1 MTHRIQNP
9 SASIVIPLEYELAQ
23 KSTGGLRFDYTI
35 VQDLYHLLIGK
46 SKYHDFSSTVFV
58 ESVHTALAATGSWS
72 YKFDPHAIVAKQI
85 AYDVTVKEF
94 VLHCIRSGWVQSH
107 TIEEDI
113 LKINEA
119 FAAGGLPQTGSR
131 QRIESPEGDF
141 VPTFGKSKEKAEAS
155 DGADVLS
162 GMLGTEDQ
170 IDDIR
175 LHSSKIRKALGQVA
189 DIALVLRDKLAY
201 NKGKNKDTNE
211 RTDFAQQRSNR
222 SLQEAKFLARIEY
235 VYDTNTR
242 LARLVAN
249 QSQVLVPQK
258 KARRKFARFL
268 LLDCSSSMQGS
279 RDKSA
284 AAVLLDSIQSV
295 VQHGDTLHLA
305 MFGNDFFYKGEVTK
319 DNAQD
324 IMLHVCN
331 THNYFQGTSYGQVVC
346 TAWDIL
352 QSDPDLHRSE
362 IVLLSDGE
370 IRNFQQ
376 LPADAT
382 CKVHFVDLSGDW
394 QVQRDVATCV
404 RNSGGTI
411 TRL

>member
-1 MTHRIQNP
+1 MTHRIANP
-9 SASIVIPLEYELAQ
+9 TQLEIPSEYDLRC
-23 KSTGGLRFDYTI
+23 KSTGGLHFDYTI

-46 SKYHDFSSTVFV
+46 SKYHDFSSTVYREHV
-58 ESVHTALAATGSWS
+58 AYVLANTGSWS
-72 YKFDPHAIVAKQI
+72 FKYDPVGVTDKQI
-85 AYDVTVKEF
+85 AYDATVKEF
-94 VLHCIRSGWVQSH
+94 VLHCIKSGWVQSH
-107 TIEEDI
+107 TIEDDI

-119 FAAGGLPQTGSR
+119 FAAGGLPSTSKKDR
-131 QRIESPEGDF
+131 VESPDNHC
-141 VPTFGKSKEKAEAS
+141 VPCFGRSKDKAEAS
-155 DGADVLS
+155 EGSGFLS
-162 GMLGTEDQ
+162 TMLGTEEQ

-189 DIALVLRDKLAY
+189 DIALVLKEKLAY
-201 NKGKNKDTNE
+201 NKGKNKDTTE

-222 SLQEAKFLARIEY
+222 SLQEARFMARSEY

-268 LLDCSSSMQGS
+268 LLDCSSSMQGQ
-279 RDKSA
+279 RDKTA

-305 MFGNDFFYKGEVTK
+305 MFGNDFFYKGQVTK

-331 THNYFQGTSYGQVVC
+331 TNNYFQGTSYGQVVC

-352 QSDPDLHRSE
+352 QSDPDLHKSE

-376 LPADAT
+376 LPANAT

-394 QVQRDVATCV
+394 RVQPDVATCV
-404 RNSGGTI
+404 RETGGTI

>member
-1 MTHRIQNP
+1 MTTHRILNP
-9 SASIVIPLEYELAQ
+9 TQIEIPSEYELGR
-23 KSTGGLRFDYTI
+23 KSTGGIRFDYTI

-46 SKYHDFSSTVFV
+46 SRYHDFSSTVFV
-58 ESVHTALAATGSWS
+58 GAVHTALQNTGSYS
-72 YKFDPHAIVAKQI
+72 YKYDPAGTVFKQV

-119 FAAGGLPQTGSR
+119 FAAGGLPQTGKKDR
-131 QRIESPEGDF
+131 VESPDNHS
-141 VPTFGKSKEKAEAS
+141 VPCFGKSKEKAEAS

-162 GMLGTEDQ
+162 SMLGTDEQ

-189 DIALVLRDKLAY
+189 DIALVLKEKFAY
-201 NKGKNKDTNE
+201 NKGKNKDTAE
-211 RTDFAQQRSNR
+211 KTDFAQQRSNR
-222 SLQEAKFLARIEY
+222 SLQEARFMARSEY

-249 QSQVLVPQK
+249 QSQVLVPQR
-258 KARRKFARFL
+258 KARRKFARFV

-331 THNYFQGTSYGQVVC
+331 TYNYFQGTSYGQVVC

-352 QSDPDLHRSE
+352 QSDPDLHKSE

-370 IRNFQQ
+370 IRHFQQ

-404 RNSGGTI
+404 QKSGGTI

>member
-9 SASIVIPLEYELAQ
+9 SNIEIPSEYELGI
-23 KSTGGLRFDYTI
+23 KSTGGIRFDYTI

-46 SKYHDFSSTVFV
+46 SKYHDFSSTVFTDA
-58 ESVHTALAATGSWS
+58 VHTAMQNIGSYS
-72 YKFDPHAIVAKQI
+72 HTCDPAGTVFKQV

-94 VLHCIRSGWVQSH
+94 VMHCIRSGWVQSH

-119 FAAGGLPQTGSR
+119 FAAAGLPQTGSKTR
-131 QRIESPEGDF
+131 VESPDNNF
-141 VPTFGKSKEKAEAS
+141 VPTFGKTKDKAEAS
-155 DGADVLS
+155 EGADILS
-162 GMLGTEDQ
+162 SMLGTDEQ
-170 IDDIR
+170 VDDIR
-175 LHSSKIRKALGQVA
+175 LYSSKIRKGLRQVA
-189 DIALVLRDKLAY
+189 DIALVLKEKLAY

-222 SLQEAKFLARIEY
+222 SLQEARFMARSEY
-235 VYDTNTR
+235 VYNTNTR

-279 RDKSA
+279 RDKTA

-305 MFGNDFFYKGEVTK
+305 MFGNDFFYKGKVTK

-331 THNYFQGTSYGQVVC
+331 THNYFQGTSYGKVVC

-352 QSDPDLHRSE
+352 QQEPDLHKSE

-370 IRNFQQ
+370 ICNFQQ
-376 LPADAT
+376 LPDDAT

-404 RNSGGTI
+404 RSTRGTI

>member
-1 MTHRIQNP
+1 MTHRIANP
-9 SASIVIPLEYELAQ
+9 TQLEIPSEYDLRC
-23 KSTGGLRFDYTI
+23 KSTGGLHFDYTI

-46 SKYHDFSSTVFV
+46 SKYHDFSSTVYREHV
-58 ESVHTALAATGSWS
+58 AYVLANTGSWS
-72 YKFDPHAIVAKQI
+72 FKADPVGTVNKQI
-85 AYDVTVKEF
+85 AYDVTVRDF
-94 VLHCIRSGWVQSH
+94 VMHCIKTGWVQSH

-119 FAAGGLPQTGSR
+119 FAAGGLPSTSKKDKV
-131 QRIESPEGDF
+131 ESPDKHC
-141 VPTFGKSKEKAEAS
+141 VPCFARGEDKAEAS
-155 DGADVLS
+155 DGSGFLS
-162 GMLGTEDQ
+162 TMLGTEEQ

-175 LHSSKIRKALGQVA
+175 LHSKNIRKALGQVA
-189 DIALVLRDKLAY
+189 DIALVLKEKLAY
-201 NKGKNKDTNE
+201 NKGKNKDTAE
-211 RTDFAQQRSNR
+211 KTDFAQQRSNR
-222 SLQEAKFLARIEY
+222 SLQEARFIARSEY

-249 QSQVLVPQK
+249 QAQVLVPQK
-258 KARRKFARFL
+258 KARKKFARFL
-268 LLDCSSSMQGS
+268 LLDCSSSMKGQ
-279 RDKSA
+279 RDKTA

-305 MFGNDFFYKGEVTK
+305 MFGNDFFYKGQVTK
-319 DNAQD
+319 ENAQN

-352 QSDPDLHRSE
+352 QSDPDLHKSE

-370 IRNFQQ
+370 IRRFQQ
-376 LPADAT
+376 LPDNAT

-394 QVQRDVATCV
+394 RVQPDVATCV
-404 RNSGGTI
+404 QKTGGTI

>member
-1 MTHRIQNP
+1 MTHRIANP
-9 SASIVIPLEYELAQ
+9 TKLEIPSEYDLRC
-23 KSTGGLRFDYTI
+23 KSTGTLHFDYTI

-46 SKYHDFSSTVFV
+46 SKYHDFSSTAYR
-58 ESVHTALAATGSWS
+58 EHTGYVLANTGSWS
-72 YKFDPHAIVAKQI
+72 FKADPLGTVAKQV
-85 AYDVTVKEF
+85 AYDSTVQEF
-94 VLHCIRSGWVQSH
+94 VLHCIKSGWVQSH
-107 TIEEDI
+107 TIEEDV

-119 FAAGGLPQTGSR
+119 FAAGGLPSTSKKDR
-131 QRIESPEGDF
+131 VESPDGDT
-141 VPTFGKSKEKAEAS
+141 VPCFGRSKDKAEAS
-155 DGADVLS
+155 EGSGFLS
-162 GMLGTEDQ
+162 TMLGTEEQ

-175 LHSSKIRKALGQVA
+175 LHSSNIRKALTKVA
-189 DIALVLRDKLAY
+189 DIALVLKEKLAY
-201 NKGKNKDTNE
+201 NKGKNKDTNTK
-211 RTDFAQQRSNR
+211 TDFALQRSNR
-222 SLQEAKFLARIEY
+222 SLQEARFMARSEY

-305 MFGNDFFYKGEVTK
+305 MFGNDFFYKGQVTK

-324 IMLHVCN
+324 ILLHVCN
-331 THNYFQGTSYGQVVC
+331 TNNYFQGTSYGQVVC
-346 TAWDIL
+346 TAWEIL
-352 QSDPDLHRSE
+352 QQEPDLSRSE

-370 IRNFQQ
+370 IRHFQQ
-376 LPADAT
+376 LPDNAT

-394 QVQRDVATCV
+394 RVQPDVATCV
-404 RNSGGTI
+404 QKTGGTI

>member
-1 MTHRIQNP
+1 MTHRIANP
-9 SASIVIPLEYELAQ
+9 TKIEIPSEYELGR
-23 KSTGGLRFDYTI
+23 KSTGGLRFDYTV
-35 VQDLYHLLIGK
+35 VQDLYHLLVGK
-46 SKYHDFSSTVFV
+46 SKYHDFSSTVF
-58 ESVHTALAATGSWS
+58 SDAVHTALVSTGSRS
-72 YKFDPHAIVAKQI
+72 YKSDPAGTVFKQV
-85 AYDVTVKEF
+85 AYDSSVKEF
-94 VLHCIRSGWVQSH
+94 VLHCIRCGWVQSH

-119 FAAGGLPQTGSR
+119 FAAGGLTDKR
-131 QRIESPEGDF
+131 NRVESPDNKF
-141 VPTFGKSKEKAEAS
+141 VPTFGRGQEKGEAS
-155 DGADVLS
+155 DGAALLS
-162 GMLGTEDQ
+162 SMLGTEDQ

-175 LHSSKIRKALGQVA
+175 LHSKSLRKALNQVA
-189 DIALVLRDKLAY
+189 DIALVLKEKLAY
-201 NKGKNKDTNE
+201 NQGKNKDTNE

-222 SLQEAKFLARIEY
+222 SLQEARYMARSEY
-235 VYDTNTR
+235 IYDTNTR

-249 QSQVLVPQK
+249 QSQVLVPQR

-305 MFGNDFFYKGEVTK
+305 MFGNDFFYKGQITK

-331 THNYFQGTSYGQVVC
+331 THNYWQGTSYGQVVC
-346 TAWDIL
+346 TAWEIL
-352 QSDPDLHRSE
+352 QSDPDLHKSE

-370 IRNFQQ
+370 IRNFRQ
-376 LPADAT
+376 LPSDAT
-382 CKVHFVDLSGDW
+382 CKVHFVDLSGDY

-404 RNSGGTI
+404 RNTGGTI

>member
-9 SASIVIPLEYELAQ
+9 TNIEIPSEYELGR

-35 VQDLYHLLIGK
+35 VQDLYYLLIGK
-46 SKYHDFSSTVFV
+46 SKYHDFSSTVYQENVAYVF
-58 ESVHTALAATGSWS
+58 AKTGSWS
-72 YKFDPHAIVAKQI
+72 FKADPVGTINKQI
-85 AYDVTVKEF
+85 AYDVTVRDF
-94 VLHCIRSGWVQSH
+94 VLHCIRVGWVQSH

-119 FAAGGLPQTGSR
+119 FAAGGLPQPAKKDR
-131 QRIESPEGDF
+131 VESSDGDT
-141 VPTFGKSKEKAEAS
+141 VPCFGRSKDKAEAS
-155 DGADVLS
+155 DGSGFLS
-162 GMLGTEDQ
+162 TMLGTKEQ

-175 LHSSKIRKALGQVA
+175 LHSSKIRKALTQVA
-189 DIALVLRDKLAY
+189 DIALVLKDKLAY
-201 NKGKNKDTNE
+201 NKGKNKDTTE
-211 RTDFAQQRSNR
+211 RTDFAQQRSCR
-222 SLQEAKFLARIEY
+222 SLQEARYMARSEY

-268 LLDCSSSMQGS
+268 LLDCSSSMQGQ
-279 RDKSA
+279 RDKTA

-305 MFGNDFFYKGEVTK
+305 MFGNDFFYKGQVTK

-352 QSDPDLHRSE
+352 QSDPDLHKSE

-376 LPADAT
+376 LPNRRNLQST
-382 CKVHFVDLSGDW
+382 FCRFV
-394 QVQRDVATCV
+394 R
-404 RNSGGTI
+404 
-411 TRL
+411 

>member
-1 MTHRIQNP
+1 MTHRISNP
-9 SASIVIPLEYELAQ
+9 TQLLTIPSEYDLRC
-23 KSTGGLRFDYTI
+23 KSTGTLHFDYTI

-46 SKYHDFSSTVFV
+46 SKYHDFSSMVFS
-58 ESVHTALAATGSWS
+58 EAVHTALQNTGSWS
-72 YKFDPHAIVAKQI
+72 YKADPVATVAKQT

-107 TIEEDI
+107 TIEEDVV
-113 LKINEA
+113 KINEA
-119 FAAGGLPQTGSR
+119 FAAGGLSMADKKDKA
-131 QRIESPEGDF
+131 ISPDNDL
-141 VPTFGKSKEKAEAS
+141 VPCFGRSKDKAEAS
-155 DGADVLS
+155 EGADVLS
-162 GMLGTEDQ
+162 SMLGTEDQ

-175 LHSSKIRKALGQVA
+175 LHSSTIRKALSKVA
-189 DIALVLRDKLAY
+189 DIALVLKEKLAY
-201 NKGKNKDTNE
+201 NKGKNKDTNAK
-211 RTDFAQQRSNR
+211 TDFALQRSNR
-222 SLQEAKFLARIEY
+222 SLQEAKYMARSEY

-268 LLDCSSSMQGS
+268 LLDCSSSMQGQ
-279 RDKSA
+279 RDKTA
-284 AAVLLDSIQSV
+284 AAVLLESIQSV
-295 VQHGDTLHLA
+295 VQHGNTLHLA
-305 MFGNDFFYKGEVTK
+305 MFGNDFFYKGQVTK

-331 THNYFQGTSYGQVVC
+331 TDNYFQGTSYGKVVC

-352 QSDPDLHRSE
+352 QSDPDLYRSE

-370 IRNFQQ
+370 IRHFQQ
-376 LPADAT
+376 LPDDAT
-382 CKVHFVDLSGDW
+382 CKVHFVDLSGDF

-404 RNSGGTI
+404 RSTGGTI